1 MTLKSIRYINYYNLK
16 IEDYEKEQN
25 DISMRPIGRKFTFTS
40 CIGSFKMWNG
50 LKDWNQG
57 VGDKFVNELVFIA
70 LHIVPV
76 YEIAYLADLVVLN
89 TIEFWSG
96 SNPMASNEVKE
107 IKGENGEYLVK
118 ANNNGY
124 TITNKD
130 DNQSMDLVYN
140 QETQTWN
147 AVTDTENIE
156 LVKINNNGTVSINMQ
171 NGTSMTVMPDM
182 QGVAAARAAIGSTS
196 FFAAR

>member
-1 MTLKSIRYINYYNLK
+1 MKKNKMTLVCAVLAGSLL
-16 IEDYEKEQN
+16 
-25 DISMRPIGRKFTFTS
+25 FTS

-118 ANNNGY
+118 SNNNGY

-147 AVTDTENIE
+147 AVTDTEDIE
-156 LVKINNNGTVSINMQ
+156 LVKINNNGTVSVNMQ

>member
-1 MTLKSIRYINYYNLK
+1 MKKNKMTLVCAVLAGSLL
-16 IEDYEKEQN
+16 
-25 DISMRPIGRKFTFTS
+25 FTS

-118 ANNNGY
+118 SNNNGY

-147 AVTDTENIE
+147 AATDTKNIE

>member
-1 MTLKSIRYINYYNLK
+1 MKKNKMTLVCAVLTGSLL
-16 IEDYEKEQN
+16 
-25 DISMRPIGRKFTFTS
+25 FTS

-76 YEIAYLADLVVLN
+76 YEIAYLADVVVLN

-118 ANNNGY
+118 SNNNGY

>member
-1 MTLKSIRYINYYNLK
+1 MKKNKMTLVCAVLAGSLL
-16 IEDYEKEQN
+16 
-25 DISMRPIGRKFTFTS
+25 FTS

-118 ANNNGY
+118 SNNNGY

-147 AVTDTENIE
+147 AVTDTKDIE

-196 FFAAR
+196 FFASR

>member
-1 MTLKSIRYINYYNLK
+1 MKKNKMTLVCAVLAGSLL
-16 IEDYEKEQN
+16 
-25 DISMRPIGRKFTFTS
+25 FTS

>member
-1 MTLKSIRYINYYNLK
+1 MKKNKMTLVCAVLAGSLL
-16 IEDYEKEQN
+16 
-25 DISMRPIGRKFTFTS
+25 FTS

-107 IKGENGEYLVK
+107 SKGENGEYLVK
-118 ANNNGY
+118 SNNNGY

>member
-1 MTLKSIRYINYYNLK
+1 MKKNKMTLVCAVLAGSLL
-16 IEDYEKEQN
+16 
-25 DISMRPIGRKFTFTS
+25 FTS

-118 ANNNGY
+118 ANNYGY

>member
-1 MTLKSIRYINYYNLK
+1 MKKNKMTLVCAVLAGSLL
-16 IEDYEKEQN
+16 
-25 DISMRPIGRKFTFTS
+25 FTS

-147 AVTDTENIE
+147 AVTDTKDIE

>member
-1 MTLKSIRYINYYNLK
+1 MKKNKMTLVCALLAGSLL
-16 IEDYEKEQN
+16 
-25 DISMRPIGRKFTFTS
+25 FTS

-118 ANNNGY
+118 SNNNGY

>member
-1 MTLKSIRYINYYNLK
+1 MRKSK
-16 IEDYEKEQN
+16 
-25 DISMRPIGRKFTFTS
+25 SMMVCAVLDGSILFTS
-40 CIGSFKMWNG
+40 CIGSFKLWNN

-57 VGDKFVNELVFIA
+57 VGNKFVNELVFIA

-76 YEIAYLADLVVLN
+76 YEIAYLADVIVFN
-89 TIEFWSG
+89 SIEFWSG
-96 SNPMASNEVKE
+96 SNPVASNETKE
-107 IKGENGEYLVK
+107 IKGENGDYLVTS
-118 ANNNGY
+118 NENGY
-124 TITNKD
+124 TITNKE

-140 QETQTWN
+140 KESKTWN
-147 AVTDTENIE
+147 AVTETENIE
-156 LVKINNNGTVSINMQ
+156 LVKMNDNGTVSINMQ

>member
-1 MTLKSIRYINYYNLK
+1 MRKSK
-16 IEDYEKEQN
+16 
-25 DISMRPIGRKFTFTS
+25 SMMVCAILAGSILFTS
-40 CIGSFKMWNG
+40 CIGSFKLWNN

-57 VGDKFVNELVFIA
+57 VGNKFVNELVFIA

-76 YEIAYLADLVVLN
+76 YEIAYLADIIVFN
-89 TIEFWSG
+89 SIEFWSG
-96 SNPMASNEVKE
+96 SNPVASNETKE
-107 IKGENGEYLVK
+107 IKGENGDYLVTS
-118 ANNNGY
+118 NENGY
-124 TITNKD
+124 TITNKE

-140 QETQTWN
+140 KESKTWN
-147 AVTDTENIE
+147 AVTETENIE
-156 LVKINNNGTVSINMQ
+156 LVKMNDNGTVSINMQ

>member
-1 MTLKSIRYINYYNLK
+1 MKKNKMTLVCAVLAGSLL
-16 IEDYEKEQN
+16 
-25 DISMRPIGRKFTFTS
+25 FTS

-118 ANNNGY
+118 SNNNGY

-147 AVTDTENIE
+147 AVTDTEDIE

-182 QGVAAARAAIGSTS
+182 QGVAAARAAIGSTF

>member
-1 MTLKSIRYINYYNLK
+1 MKKNKMTLVCAVLAGSLL
-16 IEDYEKEQN
+16 
-25 DISMRPIGRKFTFTS
+25 FTS

-118 ANNNGY
+118 TNNNGY

-130 DNQSMDLVYN
+130 DNQSMYLVYN

-171 NGTSMTVMPDM
+171 NGTSMTIMPDM

>member
-1 MTLKSIRYINYYNLK
+1 
-16 IEDYEKEQN
+16 
-25 DISMRPIGRKFTFTS
+25 
-40 CIGSFKMWNG
+40 MWNG

-118 ANNNGY
+118 SNNNGY

>member
-1 MTLKSIRYINYYNLK
+1 MRKSK
-16 IEDYEKEQN
+16 
-25 DISMRPIGRKFTFTS
+25 SMMVYAVLAGSILFTS
-40 CIGSFKMWNG
+40 CIGSFKLWNN

-57 VGDKFVNELVFIA
+57 VGNKFVNELVFIA

-76 YEIAYLADLVVLN
+76 YEIAYLADVIVFN
-89 TIEFWSG
+89 SIEFWSG
-96 SNPMASNEVKE
+96 SNPVASNETKE
-107 IKGENGEYLVK
+107 IKGENGDYLVTS
-118 ANNNGY
+118 NENGY
-124 TITNKD
+124 TITNKE

-140 QETQTWN
+140 KESKTWN
-147 AVTDTENIE
+147 AVTETENIE
-156 LVKINNNGTVSINMQ
+156 LVKMNDNGTVSINMQ